1 MDDETKELRELV
13 LALARLETS
22 VKSTDRELRSLI
34 EQQGNSIRALRKE
47 ISDRAYVPSAIY
59 QNDQQHQR
67 ERDERIHQRLDDHDD
82 KYTWLTRALIGAF
95 IGILVQAAV
104 IALSMGGGG

>member
-22 VKSTDRELRSLI
+22 VSSSDRELRSMI
-34 EQQGNSIRALRKE
+34 KQQEDSIHALRKE
-47 ISDRAYVPSAIY
+47 ISDRAYVTEGIY
-59 QNDQQHQR
+59 QNDLKHQR
-67 ERDERIHQRLDDHDD
+67 ERDKRVHERLDGQDD
-82 KYTWLTRALIGAF
+82 KYTWITRALIGAF

-104 IALSMGGGG
+104 IALSMGGS